1 MINWVTWLVPLE
13 VAHLPQYF
21 SLFLL
26 GIIFNKKK
34 WLENI
39 KTSTGLIYLGFAL
52 AIFVSKRYIY
62 NLLPNL
68 WGKSLIESFLCVGL
82 CLGLIVVFKKYF
94 NKMNVYDNC

>member
-1 MINWVTWLVPLE
+1 MFLFGNIIRLINWVTWLVPLE

-52 AIFVSKRYIY
+52 AIFVSKRIHIQ
-62 NLLPNL
+62 PIT
-68 WGKSLIESFLCVGL
+68 KSLGQI
-82 CLGLIVVFKKYF
+82 F
-94 NKMNVYDNC
+94 N